1 MTNVSYE
8 LLCSEVEQ
16 YKRINLSYVQIVIEK
31 LASEIAKSYEDDIYE
46 FSPSKKLKD
55 LADWI
60 GSPLIKYIGTT
71 DDFHNISV
79 AYARLDMYEEAC
91 VVLERGLNETPMNI
105 DLIADSIQY
114 GIKRGSEGIK
124 QSQKYYK
131 RLKTISD
138 NEWNWRAFSFSID
151 YLIAELERTV
161 NSSKRKQLKKEI
173 YELSDTFIA
182 KKNSDRAYY
191 DKSEVYKH
199 FGDSDLEKTTL
210 NEAIKKLESAQL
222 CRFRLADIEFEK
234 GHYQASINM
243 LKSCLFD
250 FKMQD
255 VINKGAAFLILAM
268 NRASLYFGK
277 SDKMLLDEDKAEI
290 ESIYNDI
297 DSARSY
303 GLDSFENAANI
314 LEKVIGLQTGIKP
327 EQREPD
333 TSFESENEFDL

>member
-1 MTNVSYE
+1 MTNISYE
-8 LLCSEVEQ
+8 LLYSEVEQ
-16 YKRINLSYVQIVIEK
+16 YKRINLSYAKSVIEK
-31 LASEIAKSYEDDIYE
+31 LASEIAESYAEDMYE
-46 FSPSKKLKD
+46 FSPLKKLKD

-91 VVLERGLNETPMNI
+91 IVLERALNETPMNI
-105 DLIADSIQY
+105 DLIADNIQY
-114 GIKRGSEGIK
+114 GIKCGSEGMK
-124 QSQKYYK
+124 KSQKYYR

-138 NEWNWRAFSFSID
+138 DEWNWRAFSFSLD

-161 NSSKRKQLKKEI
+161 NFSKRKQLKKEI

-191 DKSEVYKH
+191 DKSEIYKH
-199 FGDSDLEKTTL
+199 FGDLDMERTTL
-210 NEAIKKLESAQL
+210 NEAVEKLESAQL

-234 GHYQASINM
+234 GHYCASIIM
-243 LKSCLFD
+243 LRSCLFD

-277 SDKMLLDEDKAEI
+277 SEKALLDDDKEEI
-290 ESIYNDI
+290 KSIYSDI

-303 GLDSFENAANI
+303 GLDSFEDVANI
-314 LEKVIGLQTGIKP
+314 LEKVIGQQTGIRPKRR
-327 EQREPD
+327 EQE
-333 TSFESENEFDL
+333 TSFEDENEFEF